1 MKAALGKFLFGSVKR
16 QLVFAVAMIHAV
28 MMSLFVWDLSE
39 RQHEFLI
46 ERQTEQAQ
54 DLVQTLSL
62 STVSGIL
69 AKDVSGVQELVNSQ
83 ANYPELVFAMLLDA
97 NGQILAHNDRN
108 RVGQYVSDLAPA
120 IEATHGTDATVIL
133 ARSQRLVDVVR
144 PIHVNG
150 RLIGWARVGLS
161 QSKTAARLNAVT
173 RDGFIYTAAAIIIGA
188 FLALWLGKQLTARLY
203 AIRDVTDAVRGGS
216 SGQRVQIGGEDEVA
230 RLADDFNSMLN
241 ALSER
246 EAERI
251 QLQRTIFAEKE
262 LAEVTLAS
270 IGDAVITTDSQGVVT
285 FINPAASRILGVEQ
299 SESIGQLVDEIF
311 QTFDATTRLKAVS
324 PVTQVLR
331 DGSVTMLTEGTLL
344 IARDGS
350 EYRVEETAAPIFHSD
365 GALLGCVLV
374 FHNVTETLRLLDSV
388 RWQAGHDAL
397 TSLPNRTLLFD
408 RIDQAIVAAKR
419 HGRILGVL
427 FVDLDNFKVINDSLG
442 HDAGDELLTEAGR
455 RLQQCVREGDSVA
468 RLGGDEFVM
477 LLTEVQGEADVDLV
491 ARRVIAAMEMPF
503 KIAGTEGFVT
513 ASIGASMYPRDG
525 DNHSALLQH
534 ADIAMYRAKEHGRN
548 TYKHFSAEMKARSN
562 ARLSMETQLRKA
574 LQNHEL
580 SLHYQPQIDL
590 ATGMVVGAEALLRW
604 QSPELGM
611 VSPAQFIPLAEETG
625 LIVPIGDWVID
636 QACADVRGWTRLPA
650 GRDCLVAINL
660 SARQFAEDDL
670 LETVVAALERHRLN
684 AKQIELEITESLVM
698 QSPEKASQVLQE
710 IRALGCH
717 VALDDFGTGY
727 SSLAYLRR
735 FPLDRLKIDKSLI
748 QDVAIVRAVIQMAS
762 SFGLKTVAE
771 GVEDDPT
778 QELLRYMGCDI
789 VQGYCYS
796 RPLPINAF
804 VAFMEARNMPG
815 SQRSTSID
823 PCPTPKFQ
831 DVNTNR
837 LL

>member
-1 MKAALGKFLFGSVKR
+1 M
-16 QLVFAVAMIHAV
+16 
-28 MMSLFVWDLSE
+28 
-39 RQHEFLI
+39 
-46 ERQTEQAQ
+46 
-54 DLVQTLSL
+54 
-62 STVSGIL
+62 
-69 AKDVSGVQELVNSQ
+69 
-83 ANYPELVFAMLLDA
+83 
-97 NGQILAHNDRN
+97 
-108 RVGQYVSDLAPA
+108 
-120 IEATHGTDATVIL
+120 
-133 ARSQRLVDVVR
+133 
-144 PIHVNG
+144 
-150 RLIGWARVGLS
+150 
-161 QSKTAARLNAVT
+161 
-173 RDGFIYTAAAIIIGA
+173 
-188 FLALWLGKQLTARLY
+188 
-203 AIRDVTDAVRGGS
+203 
-216 SGQRVQIGGEDEVA
+216 
-230 RLADDFNSMLN
+230 
-241 ALSER
+241 
-246 EAERI
+246 
-251 QLQRTIFAEKE
+251 
-262 LAEVTLAS
+262 
-270 IGDAVITTDSQGVVT
+270 
-285 FINPAASRILGVEQ
+285 
-299 SESIGQLVDEIF
+299 
-311 QTFDATTRLKAVS
+311 
-324 PVTQVLR
+324 
-331 DGSVTMLTEGTLL
+331 
-344 IARDGS
+344 
-350 EYRVEETAAPIFHSD
+350 
-365 GALLGCVLV
+365 LGCVLV

-789 VQGYCYS
+789 VQGYYYS